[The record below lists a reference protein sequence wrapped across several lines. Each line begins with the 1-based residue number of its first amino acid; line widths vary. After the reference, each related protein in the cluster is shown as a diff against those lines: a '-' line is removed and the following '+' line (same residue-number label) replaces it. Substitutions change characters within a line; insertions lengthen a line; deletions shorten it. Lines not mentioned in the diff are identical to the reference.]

1 MNSKK
6 IAYLMM
12 TLSFVMIIS
21 GGVSSFVI
29 SLKNDQKETQNRMN
43 EVSDAFEVFSTNTSV
58 FEAFRD
64 ELYNTFLS
72 NISYD
77 SMYIEDV
84 NVKNKL
90 SNYENLVDQLKK
102 NTLSLN
108 KLCDEVYYPKSD
120 VNSKCHNYKSI
131 YEQVVNYFVSDIA
144 VYNNNVKK
152 YNEYQANF
160 GSVYNIKEYSTKK
173 SYIDYNGDKKFDG
186 KEE

>member
-43 EVSDAFEVFSTNTSV
+43 EVSDVFEVFSTNTSV

-64 ELYNTFLS
+64 ELYNSFLS